1 MYRNYFMLNAL
12 KKKKT
17 NKLWII
23 VTKLYIDIDIKIS
36 ILLFYSFIILYED
49 WLIIVALVYIVVK
62 CQMFLVIE

>member
-1 MYRNYFMLNAL
+1 MLNAL